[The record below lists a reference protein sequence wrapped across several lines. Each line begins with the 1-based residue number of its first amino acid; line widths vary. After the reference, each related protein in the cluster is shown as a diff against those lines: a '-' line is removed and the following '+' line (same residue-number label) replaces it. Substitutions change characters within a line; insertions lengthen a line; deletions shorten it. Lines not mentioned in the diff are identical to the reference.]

1 MNTPQNRQQELTVCS
16 ERGWVVLTGCCPLLA
31 GGSSPRTR
39 KILHTLYREFCSKSK
54 CFTRGKGPL
63 TVSAGLGK
71 WCRIHKG
78 VKL

>member
-1 MNTPQNRQQELTVCS
+1 MRV
-16 ERGWVVLTGCCPLLA
+16 GGA
-31 GGSSPRTR
+31 GGVLSFAGRWHVTPY
-39 KILHTLYREFCSKSK
+39 KEDLHTLYIEFCPKGK

-71 WCRIHKG
+71 WRGIHKD